1 MTSAADATDSS
12 SLHLT
17 QAPHPAAP
25 ISTPFSLVFCQRQ
38 SAAAISRAYHP
49 PLRAISSRPAQPFAL
64 VPADRT
70 ILAPAHR
77 LKSIC
82 GGGVGL
88 IAVKMTRVAAPSSM
102 KVVNRMLTAI
112 IRHIAA
118 VLAAA
123 TPEGLFEDGRR
134 LFDAQHYADAAQR
147 LSQAVDMCHPQAHA
161 LLSNLL
167 IDGRPGVPKDH
178 DRAFR
183 LASAGARMCCPHS
196 KGVLG
201 RCWGG
206 GYGTSVDHAV
216 AYELGRE
223 SAAAGSFYGQC
234 VVGVCCSFGQGAVMD
249 AEEAVRYFN
258 LSAQQ
263 GYSQALYNLGVMH
276 RKGEG
281 VPRDDAEAAR
291 LFSIVSAQGH
301 ACAQFNLG
309 VMFDKGDGV
318 EQDKAEAMRLYRLAA
333 DQGFAFAQFNLGIMC
348 VCPSPTVTFSNLFP
362 RMCKYG
368 DGVQQ
373 DLVEATRWFR
383 LSAAQGH
390 EKSERQLQA
399 LNA

>member
-1 MTSAADATDSS
+1 
-12 SLHLT
+12 
-17 QAPHPAAP
+17 
-25 ISTPFSLVFCQRQ
+25 
-38 SAAAISRAYHP
+38 
-49 PLRAISSRPAQPFAL
+49 
-64 VPADRT
+64 
-70 ILAPAHR
+70 
-77 LKSIC
+77 
-82 GGGVGL
+82 
-88 IAVKMTRVAAPSSM
+88 
-102 KVVNRMLTAI
+102 
-112 IRHIAA
+112 
-118 VLAAA
+118 
-123 TPEGLFEDGRR
+123 
-134 LFDAQHYADAAQR
+134 
-147 LSQAVDMCHPQAHA
+147 
-161 LLSNLL
+161 
-167 IDGRPGVPKDH
+167 
-178 DRAFR
+178 
-183 LASAGARMCCPHS
+183 
-196 KGVLG
+196 
-201 RCWGG
+201 
-206 GYGTSVDHAV
+206 
-216 AYELGRE
+216 
-223 SAAAGSFYGQC
+223 
-234 VVGVCCSFGQGAVMD
+234 MD